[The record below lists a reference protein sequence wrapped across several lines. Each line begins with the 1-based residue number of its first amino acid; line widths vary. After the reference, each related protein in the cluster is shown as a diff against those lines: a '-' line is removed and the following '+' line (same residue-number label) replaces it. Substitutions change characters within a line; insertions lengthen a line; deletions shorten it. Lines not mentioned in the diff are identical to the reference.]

1 MKLQQGQV
9 WKLENHF
16 VRIVALERLAVDYK
30 LQADITSKDGE
41 HVRSTKKAFCRLI
54 KTGIPVNAPLGTL
67 DENPIITTAI
77 GLPYFEK
84 EKSPLHI
91 VSQTKRAPKRKR

>member
-16 VRIVALERLAVDYK
+16 VRIVSLERLAVDYK
-30 LQADITSKDGE
+30 LQTDLTSRDGE
-41 HVRSTKKAFCRLI
+41 HVRSTKKAFCKLI
-54 KTGIPVNAPLGTL
+54 KTATVVDAKPGNEA
-67 DENPIITTAI
+67 ENPIITTAI
-77 GLPYFEK
+77 GTPYFEK

-91 VSQTKRAPKRKR
+91 VSHTKKAAKRKR